1 VTFTDPGQYRVT
13 LQVTGDGG
21 VRDSSSADDYVRV
34 YEQPRSDFTFS
45 PPQVFIPTDPIICTN
60 FSKGE
65 NLSFIW
71 DFGDGTTS
79 NARNP
84 EHYYLE
90 EGLYTITLIAK
101 NDNCSDTAVALSPV
115 EAKPTGDVR
124 VPNAFSPSETEIGS
138 DGGVRKSNTGDGIND
153 AFFPKV
159 TGELKDYEFLVF
171 NKWGEMLFRTRER
184 DIGWTGWYRHEPC
197 QQDVYVYKVKAL
209 KIDNSEVVLVGDIT
223 LLR

>member
-1 VTFTDPGQYRVT
+1 
-13 LQVTGDGG
+13 
-21 VRDSSSADDYVRV
+21 
-34 YEQPRSDFTFS
+34 
-45 PPQVFIPTDPIICTN
+45 
-60 FSKGE
+60 
-65 NLSFIW
+65 
-71 DFGDGTTS
+71 
-79 NARNP
+79 
-84 EHYYLE
+84 
-90 EGLYTITLIAK
+90 
-101 NDNCSDTAVALSPV
+101 
-115 EAKPTGDVR
+115 
-124 VPNAFSPSETEIGS
+124 
-138 DGGVRKSNTGDGIND
+138 VRKSNTGDGIND